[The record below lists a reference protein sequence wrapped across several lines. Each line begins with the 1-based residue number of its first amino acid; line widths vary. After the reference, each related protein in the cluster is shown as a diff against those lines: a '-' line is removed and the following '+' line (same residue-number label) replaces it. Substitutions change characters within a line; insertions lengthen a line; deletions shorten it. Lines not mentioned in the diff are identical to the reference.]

1 MRQFLKD
8 ALDCEELDYQLDC
21 ISTDDNCK
29 IEDYSD
35 AVILGEAHYLLEKYS
50 QPEWLH
56 HGRLLAG
63 LDGLCAQLQAQK
75 EVEQLENFIAKWGNK
90 LDGLYVKD
98 D

>member
-21 ISTDDNCK
+21 ISVDDNCK
-29 IEDYSD
+29 IEEYSD
-35 AVILGEAHYLLEKYS
+35 ATILGEAHYLLNKYS
-50 QPEWLH
+50 QPGYLF

-63 LDGLCAQLQAQK
+63 LDGLDAQLQAQK
-75 EVEQLENFIAKWGNK
+75 EVEQLENFITKWANK

>member
-8 ALDCEELDYQLDC
+8 ALDCDELNFQLGC

-35 AVILGEAHYLLEKYS
+35 ATILGEAHYLLEKYS
-50 QPEWLH
+50 QPEYLF
-56 HGRLLAG
+56 HGHLLAG
-63 LDGLCAQLQAQK
+63 LDGLDAQLLAQK
-75 EVEQLENFIAKWGNK
+75 EVEQLENFIAKWDNK
-90 LDGLYVKD
+90 LDGEYVKD

>member
-1 MRQFLKD
+1 MRQLVKD

-35 AVILGEAHYLLEKYS
+35 ATILGEAYYLLEKYK
-50 QPEWLH
+50 QPEYLF

-63 LDGLCAQLQAQK
+63 LDGLDAQLLAQK
-75 EVEQLENFIAKWGNK
+75 EVEQLENFIAKWDNK
-90 LDGLYVKD
+90 LDGEYVKD

>member
-8 ALDCEELDYQLDC
+8 ALDCEELEYQLDC

-29 IEDYSD
+29 IEEYSD
-35 AVILGEAHYLLEKYS
+35 STILGEAHYLLEKYS
-50 QPEWLH
+50 QPGYLF

-63 LDGLCAQLQAQK
+63 LDGLDAQLQAQK